1 MRGLKKKLIAT
12 IASVAVLAGAFTII
26 TKSTYASYD
35 GNEPFLQGGIEFGIL
50 ANYINQTSD
59 METNFFAG
67 KYQGNG
73 KHNGNTVPSKANG
86 YGEIRI
92 GELVGELKLR
102 DYDKNK
108 VTIDKKYI
116 REVKD
121 KLASIG
127 EYAESVVNKSD
138 YKIPDIPENTVTNN
152 YYIDI
157 SGVDKDVVYV
167 NMDRAMEAV
176 TKGTLSNGAINFTMR
191 KDQTIV
197 LNVTENLEL
206 YLPRYII
213 NIKDGSLP
221 KDELAAN
228 VIWNMPY
235 LNNLKLESNN
245 MDATVIAPKA
255 LVNLAA
261 TAEGWLVCDQVVC
274 NNGEWHMIYKGFG
287 KTTKAPTATPMK
299 EPTKEPAKTP
309 KATPT
314 EEPTKAP
321 VKTPSVTST
330 SEPTKE
336 PTKAPTETPE
346 VTPTVETTATPEAT
360 ATPTIAATITPTAV
374 PTATPTTTVA
384 ATATPTVEP
393 TATPTIAPTTT
404 AVATATPTPV
414 TTVTPV
420 PTMAPTATPFATPT
434 VVPTATPFV
443 TPTVAPAATSSVMPS
458 NVPSVTPTAVPT
470 GTPFATPTV
479 VPTGTPFATP
489 TVVPAG
495 TPTATPNDAGA
506 TATPAS
512 SASAATPTATSTWS
526 AVTPTPTVAA
536 TATPEGPTATPTAN
550 TTATPTVTNT
560 PATVTEAPTATPTAD
575 AATATPT
582 ADTVTASPSVTPDE
596 SMDPATTPTP
606 TTKKAGIKDNDTDS
620 HSGTTTISD
629 DNTPLSS
636 ASAAKKSSA
645 SKKTSIV
652 DDNVPL
658 SDSAPATGD
667 ETNLFIP
674 ILAMGASVLAIML
687 ILTLRKKSE

>member
-287 KTTKAPTATPMK
+287 KTTKAPTATPTK
-299 EPTKEPAKTP
+299 EPTKGPAKTP

-346 VTPTVETTATPEAT
+346 VTPTVEPTATPEAT

-393 TATPTIAPTTT
+393 TATPTIAPTATPTVT
-404 AVATATPTPV
+404 AVA
-414 TTVTPV
+414 
-420 PTMAPTATPFATPT
+420 TATPFATPT

-443 TPTVAPAATSSVMPS
+443 TPTVAPTATSSVMPS

-479 VPTGTPFATP
+479 VP
-489 TVVPAG
+489 AG
-495 TPTATPNDAGA
+495 TPTVTPNDAG
-506 TATPAS
+506 
-512 SASAATPTATSTWS
+512 
-526 AVTPTPTVAA
+526 A

-606 TTKKAGIKDNDTDS
+606 TTKTAGIKDNDTDS

>member
-157 SGVDKDVVYV
+157 SAVDKDVVYV

-287 KTTKAPTATPMK
+287 KTTKAPTATPTK

-336 PTKAPTETPE
+336 PTKAPTETPK
-346 VTPTVETTATPEAT
+346 VTPTVEPTATPEAT

-374 PTATPTTTVA
+374 PIATPTTTVA

-393 TATPTIAPTTT
+393 TATPTIAPTATPTVT
-404 AVATATPTPV
+404 AVA
-414 TTVTPV
+414 
-420 PTMAPTATPFATPT
+420 TATPFATPT

-443 TPTVAPAATSSVMPS
+443 TPTVAPTATSSVMPS

-479 VPTGTPFATP
+479 VP
-489 TVVPAG
+489 AG
-495 TPTATPNDAGA
+495 TPTVTPNDAG
-506 TATPAS
+506 
-512 SASAATPTATSTWS
+512 
-526 AVTPTPTVAA
+526 A

-606 TTKKAGIKDNDTDS
+606 TTKTAGIKDNDTDS

>member
-287 KTTKAPTATPMK
+287 KTTKAPTATPTK

-330 SEPTKE
+330 LKPTKE

-346 VTPTVETTATPEAT
+346 VTPTVE
-360 ATPTIAATITPTAV
+360 
-374 PTATPTTTVA
+374 
-384 ATATPTVEP
+384 P
-393 TATPTIAPTTT
+393 TATPTIAPT
-404 AVATATPTPV
+404 
-414 TTVTPV
+414 
-420 PTMAPTATPFATPT
+420 
-434 VVPTATPFV
+434 
-443 TPTVAPAATSSVMPS
+443 
-458 NVPSVTPTAVPT
+458 
-470 GTPFATPTV
+470 
-479 VPTGTPFATP
+479 ATP

-606 TTKKAGIKDNDTDS
+606 TTKTAGIKDNDTDS

-629 DNTPLSS
+629 DDTPLSS

>member
-157 SGVDKDVVYV
+157 SAVDKDVVYV

-287 KTTKAPTATPMK
+287 KTTKAPTATPTK

-346 VTPTVETTATPEAT
+346 VTPTVEPTATPEAT
-360 ATPTIAATITPTAV
+360 ATPTI
-374 PTATPTTTVA
+374 TVA

-393 TATPTIAPTTT
+393 TATPTIAPTATPTVT
-404 AVATATPTPV
+404 AVA
-414 TTVTPV
+414 
-420 PTMAPTATPFATPT
+420 TATPFATPT

-443 TPTVAPAATSSVMPS
+443 TPTVAPTATSSVMPS

-479 VPTGTPFATP
+479 VP
-489 TVVPAG
+489 AG
-495 TPTATPNDAGA
+495 TPTATPNDAG
-506 TATPAS
+506 
-512 SASAATPTATSTWS
+512 
-526 AVTPTPTVAA
+526 A

-606 TTKKAGIKDNDTDS
+606 TTKTAGIKDNDTDS

>member
-157 SGVDKDVVYV
+157 SAVDKDVVYV

-197 LNVTENLEL
+197 LNMTENLEL

-287 KTTKAPTATPMK
+287 KTTKAPTATPTK

-336 PTKAPTETPE
+336 STKAPTETPE
-346 VTPTVETTATPEAT
+346 VTPTVEPTATPEAT

-374 PTATPTTTVA
+374 STATPTTTVA

-393 TATPTIAPTTT
+393 TATPTIAPTATPTVT
-404 AVATATPTPV
+404 AVA
-414 TTVTPV
+414 
-420 PTMAPTATPFATPT
+420 TATPFATPT

-443 TPTVAPAATSSVMPS
+443 TPTVAPTATSSVMPS
-458 NVPSVTPTAVPT
+458 NVPSVTPT
-470 GTPFATPTV
+470 V
-479 VPTGTPFATP
+479 VPTGTPF
-489 TVVPAG
+489 
-495 TPTATPNDAGA
+495 ATPNDAGA

-512 SASAATPTATSTWS
+512 SASAATPTATSMWS

-606 TTKKAGIKDNDTDS
+606 TTKTAGIKDNDTDS

>member
-157 SGVDKDVVYV
+157 SAVDKDVVYV

-287 KTTKAPTATPMK
+287 KTTKAPTATPTK

-336 PTKAPTETPE
+336 PTKAPTETPK
-346 VTPTVETTATPEAT
+346 VTPTVEPTATPEAT

-393 TATPTIAPTTT
+393 TATPTIAPTATPTVT
-404 AVATATPTPV
+404 AVA
-414 TTVTPV
+414 
-420 PTMAPTATPFATPT
+420 TATPFATPT

-443 TPTVAPAATSSVMPS
+443 TPTVAPTATSSVMPS

-470 GTPFATPTV
+470 GTPF
-479 VPTGTPFATP
+479 
-489 TVVPAG
+489 
-495 TPTATPNDAGA
+495 
-506 TATPAS
+506 
-512 SASAATPTATSTWS
+512 
-526 AVTPTPTVAA
+526 
-536 TATPEGPTATPTAN
+536 
-550 TTATPTVTNT
+550 
-560 PATVTEAPTATPTAD
+560 ATPTAD

-606 TTKKAGIKDNDTDS
+606 TTKTAGIKDNDTDS

>member
-287 KTTKAPTATPMK
+287 KTTKAPTATPTK

-336 PTKAPTETPE
+336 PTKAPTETPK
-346 VTPTVETTATPEAT
+346 VTSTVEPTATPEAT

-393 TATPTIAPTTT
+393 TATPTIAPTATPTVT
-404 AVATATPTPV
+404 AVATATP
-414 TTVTPV
+414 
-420 PTMAPTATPFATPT
+420 FAAPT

-443 TPTVAPAATSSVMPS
+443 TPTVAPTATSSVMPS
-458 NVPSVTPTAVPT
+458 NVPSVTPTA
-470 GTPFATPTV
+470 

-606 TTKKAGIKDNDTDS
+606 TTKTAGIKDNDTDS

-629 DNTPLSS
+629 DDTPLSS

>member
-1 MRGLKKKLIAT
+1 MRGLKKKLIAA

-287 KTTKAPTATPMK
+287 KTTKAPTATP
-299 EPTKEPAKTP
+299 TK
-309 KATPT
+309 
-314 EEPTKAP
+314 
-321 VKTPSVTST
+321 
-330 SEPTKE
+330 EPTKE

-346 VTPTVETTATPEAT
+346 VTPTVEPTATPEAT

-374 PTATPTTTVA
+374 PTATSTTTVA

-393 TATPTIAPTTT
+393 TATPTIAPTATPTVT
-404 AVATATPTPV
+404 AVA
-414 TTVTPV
+414 
-420 PTMAPTATPFATPT
+420 TATPFATPT

-443 TPTVAPAATSSVMPS
+443 TPTVAPTATSSVMPS
-458 NVPSVTPTAVPT
+458 NVPSVTPT
-470 GTPFATPTV
+470 V

-489 TVVPAG
+489 AVVPAG

-512 SASAATPTATSTWS
+512 SASAATPTATSMWS

-606 TTKKAGIKDNDTDS
+606 TTKTAGIKDNDTDS

>member
-157 SGVDKDVVYV
+157 SAVDKDVVYV

-287 KTTKAPTATPMK
+287 KTTKAPTATPTK

-336 PTKAPTETPE
+336 PTKAPTETPK
-346 VTPTVETTATPEAT
+346 VTPTVEPTATPEAT

-393 TATPTIAPTTT
+393 TATPTIAPTATPTVT
-404 AVATATPTPV
+404 AVA
-414 TTVTPV
+414 
-420 PTMAPTATPFATPT
+420 TATPFATPT

-443 TPTVAPAATSSVMPS
+443 TPTVAPTATSSVMPS
-458 NVPSVTPTAVPT
+458 NVLSVTPTAVPT

-479 VPTGTPFATP
+479 VP
-489 TVVPAG
+489 AG
-495 TPTATPNDAGA
+495 TPTVTPNDAG
-506 TATPAS
+506 
-512 SASAATPTATSTWS
+512 
-526 AVTPTPTVAA
+526 A

-606 TTKKAGIKDNDTDS
+606 TTKTAGIKDNDTDS

>member
-274 NNGEWHMIYKGFG
+274 NNGEWHMIFKGFG
-287 KTTKAPTATPMK
+287 KTTKAPTATPTK

-330 SEPTKE
+330 LKPTKE

-346 VTPTVETTATPEAT
+346 VTPTVEPTATPEAT

-393 TATPTIAPTTT
+393 TATPTIAPTATPTVT
-404 AVATATPTPV
+404 AVA
-414 TTVTPV
+414 
-420 PTMAPTATPFATPT
+420 TATPFATPT

-443 TPTVAPAATSSVMPS
+443 TPTVAPTATSSVMPS
-458 NVPSVTPTAVPT
+458 NVPSVTPTAM
-470 GTPFATPTV
+470 
-479 VPTGTPFATP
+479 PTGTPFATP

-506 TATPAS
+506 TATP
-512 SASAATPTATSTWS
+512 
-526 AVTPTPTVAA
+526 
-536 TATPEGPTATPTAN
+536 EGPTATPTAN

-560 PATVTEAPTATPTAD
+560 LATVTEAPTATPTAD

-606 TTKKAGIKDNDTDS
+606 TTKTAGIKDNDTDS

-629 DNTPLSS
+629 DDTPLSS

>member
-1 MRGLKKKLIAT
+1 MRGLKKKLIAA

-157 SGVDKDVVYV
+157 SAVDKDVVYV

-287 KTTKAPTATPMK
+287 KTTKAPTATPTK

-336 PTKAPTETPE
+336 STKAPTETPE
-346 VTPTVETTATPEAT
+346 VTPTVEPTATPEAT

-374 PTATPTTTVA
+374 STATPTTTVA

-393 TATPTIAPTTT
+393 TATPTIAPTATPTVT
-404 AVATATPTPV
+404 AVA
-414 TTVTPV
+414 
-420 PTMAPTATPFATPT
+420 TATPFATPT

-443 TPTVAPAATSSVMPS
+443 TPTVAPTATSSVMPS
-458 NVPSVTPTAVPT
+458 NVPSVTPT
-470 GTPFATPTV
+470 V
-479 VPTGTPFATP
+479 VPTGTPF
-489 TVVPAG
+489 
-495 TPTATPNDAGA
+495 ATPNDAGA

-606 TTKKAGIKDNDTDS
+606 TTKTAGIKDNDTDS

-629 DNTPLSS
+629 DDTPLSS

>member
-1 MRGLKKKLIAT
+1 MRGLKKKLIAA

-274 NNGEWHMIYKGFG
+274 NNGEWHMIFKGFG
-287 KTTKAPTATPMK
+287 KTTKAPTATPTK

-330 SEPTKE
+330 LKPTKE

-346 VTPTVETTATPEAT
+346 VTPTVEPTATPEAT

-393 TATPTIAPTTT
+393 TATPTIAPTATPTVT
-404 AVATATPTPV
+404 AVA
-414 TTVTPV
+414 
-420 PTMAPTATPFATPT
+420 TATPFATPT

-443 TPTVAPAATSSVMPS
+443 TPTVAPTATSSVMPS

-479 VPTGTPFATP
+479 VP
-489 TVVPAG
+489 AG
-495 TPTATPNDAGA
+495 TPTVTPNDAG
-506 TATPAS
+506 
-512 SASAATPTATSTWS
+512 
-526 AVTPTPTVAA
+526 A

-606 TTKKAGIKDNDTDS
+606 TTKTAGIKDNDTDS

>member
-157 SGVDKDVVYV
+157 SAVDKDVVYV

-287 KTTKAPTATPMK
+287 KTTKAPTATPTK

-346 VTPTVETTATPEAT
+346 VTPTVEPTATPEAT

-374 PTATPTTTVA
+374 STATPTTTVA

-393 TATPTIAPTTT
+393 TATPTIAPTATPTVT
-404 AVATATPTPV
+404 AVA
-414 TTVTPV
+414 
-420 PTMAPTATPFATPT
+420 TATPFATPT

-443 TPTVAPAATSSVMPS
+443 TPTVAPTATSSVMPS

-479 VPTGTPFATP
+479 VP
-489 TVVPAG
+489 AG
-495 TPTATPNDAGA
+495 TPTATPNDAG
-506 TATPAS
+506 
-512 SASAATPTATSTWS
+512 
-526 AVTPTPTVAA
+526 A

-606 TTKKAGIKDNDTDS
+606 TTKTAGIKDNDTDS

>member
-157 SGVDKDVVYV
+157 SAVDKDVVYV

-287 KTTKAPTATPMK
+287 KTTKAPTATPTK

-346 VTPTVETTATPEAT
+346 VTPTVEPTATPEAT

-374 PTATPTTTVA
+374 STATPTTTVA

-393 TATPTIAPTTT
+393 TATPTIAPTATPTVT
-404 AVATATPTPV
+404 AVA
-414 TTVTPV
+414 
-420 PTMAPTATPFATPT
+420 TATPFATPT

-443 TPTVAPAATSSVMPS
+443 TPTVAPTATSSVMPS

-479 VPTGTPFATP
+479 VP
-489 TVVPAG
+489 AG
-495 TPTATPNDAGA
+495 TPTATPNDAG
-506 TATPAS
+506 
-512 SASAATPTATSTWS
+512 
-526 AVTPTPTVAA
+526 A

-575 AATATPT
+575 
-582 ADTVTASPSVTPDE
+582 TVTASPSVTPDE

-606 TTKKAGIKDNDTDS
+606 TTKTAGIKDNDTDS

>member
-157 SGVDKDVVYV
+157 SAVDKDVVYV

-287 KTTKAPTATPMK
+287 KTTKAPTATPTK

-336 PTKAPTETPE
+336 PTKAPTETPK
-346 VTPTVETTATPEAT
+346 VTPTVEPTATPEAT

-393 TATPTIAPTTT
+393 TATPTIAPTATPTVT
-404 AVATATPTPV
+404 AVA
-414 TTVTPV
+414 
-420 PTMAPTATPFATPT
+420 TATPFATPT
-434 VVPTATPFV
+434 VV
-443 TPTVAPAATSSVMPS
+443 
-458 NVPSVTPTAVPT
+458 
-470 GTPFATPTV
+470 
-479 VPTGTPFATP
+479 
-489 TVVPAG
+489 
-495 TPTATPNDAGA
+495 
-506 TATPAS
+506 
-512 SASAATPTATSTWS
+512 
-526 AVTPTPTVAA
+526 
-536 TATPEGPTATPTAN
+536 PTAN

-606 TTKKAGIKDNDTDS
+606 TTKTAGIKDNDTDS

>member
-191 KDQTIV
+191 KNQTIV

-287 KTTKAPTATPMK
+287 KTTKAPTATPTK
-299 EPTKEPAKTP
+299 EPTKGPAKTP

-346 VTPTVETTATPEAT
+346 VTPTVEPTATPEAT

-393 TATPTIAPTTT
+393 TATPTIAPTATPTVT
-404 AVATATPTPV
+404 AVA
-414 TTVTPV
+414 
-420 PTMAPTATPFATPT
+420 TATPFATPT

-443 TPTVAPAATSSVMPS
+443 TPTVAPTATSSVMPS
-458 NVPSVTPTAVPT
+458 NVPSVTPT
-470 GTPFATPTV
+470 V

-489 TVVPAG
+489 AVVPAG
-495 TPTATPNDAGA
+495 TPTATPNDAG
-506 TATPAS
+506 
-512 SASAATPTATSTWS
+512 
-526 AVTPTPTVAA
+526 A

-606 TTKKAGIKDNDTDS
+606 TTKTAGIKDNDTDS

>member
-1 MRGLKKKLIAT
+1 MRGLKKKLIAA

-213 NIKDGSLP
+213 NIKDGALP

-287 KTTKAPTATPMK
+287 KTTKAPTATPTK

-346 VTPTVETTATPEAT
+346 RTPTVEPTATPEAT
-360 ATPTIAATITPTAV
+360 VTPTIAATITPTAV
-374 PTATPTTTVA
+374 PTATPTTTVV

-393 TATPTIAPTTT
+393 TATPTIAPTATPTVT
-404 AVATATPTPV
+404 AVA
-414 TTVTPV
+414 
-420 PTMAPTATPFATPT
+420 TATPFATPT

-443 TPTVAPAATSSVMPS
+443 TPTVAPTATSSVMPS

-479 VPTGTPFATP
+479 VP
-489 TVVPAG
+489 AG

-506 TATPAS
+506 TVDACIQRKRCYTNSNQYVECCHTDANS
-512 SASAATPTATSTWS
+512 SSNGYT
-526 AVTPTPTVAA
+526 
-536 TATPEGPTATPTAN
+536 GG
-550 TTATPTVTNT
+550 
-560 PATVTEAPTATPTAD
+560 D
-575 AATATPT
+575 R
-582 ADTVTASPSVTPDE
+582 
-596 SMDPATTPTP
+596 
-606 TTKKAGIKDNDTDS
+606 
-620 HSGTTTISD
+620 
-629 DNTPLSS
+629 PLHQ
-636 ASAAKKSSA
+636 
-645 SKKTSIV
+645 
-652 DDNVPL
+652 L
-658 SDSAPATGD
+658 Q
-667 ETNLFIP
+667 
-674 ILAMGASVLAIML
+674 ILQPPRL
-687 ILTLRKKSE
+687 

>member
-287 KTTKAPTATPMK
+287 KTTKAPTATPTK

-330 SEPTKE
+330 LKPTKE

-346 VTPTVETTATPEAT
+346 VTPTVEPTATLEAT

-393 TATPTIAPTTT
+393 TATPTIAPTATPTVT
-404 AVATATPTPV
+404 AVA
-414 TTVTPV
+414 
-420 PTMAPTATPFATPT
+420 TATPFATPT

-443 TPTVAPAATSSVMPS
+443 TPTVAPTATSSVMPS
-458 NVPSVTPTAVPT
+458 NVPSVTPTA
-470 GTPFATPTV
+470 

-606 TTKKAGIKDNDTDS
+606 TTKTAGIKDNDTDS

-629 DNTPLSS
+629 DDTPLSS

>member
-287 KTTKAPTATPMK
+287 KTTKAPTATPTK
-299 EPTKEPAKTP
+299 EPTKGPAKTP

-346 VTPTVETTATPEAT
+346 VTPTVEPTATPEAT

-393 TATPTIAPTTT
+393 TATPTIAPTATPTVT
-404 AVATATPTPV
+404 AVA
-414 TTVTPV
+414 
-420 PTMAPTATPFATPT
+420 TATPFATPT

-443 TPTVAPAATSSVMPS
+443 TPTVAPTATSSVMPS
-458 NVPSVTPTAVPT
+458 NVPSVTPT
-470 GTPFATPTV
+470 V
-479 VPTGTPFATP
+479 VPTGTPF
-489 TVVPAG
+489 
-495 TPTATPNDAGA
+495 
-506 TATPAS
+506 
-512 SASAATPTATSTWS
+512 
-526 AVTPTPTVAA
+526 
-536 TATPEGPTATPTAN
+536 
-550 TTATPTVTNT
+550 ATPTVTNT

-606 TTKKAGIKDNDTDS
+606 TTKTAGIKDNDTDS

>member
-157 SGVDKDVVYV
+157 SAVDKDVVYV

-287 KTTKAPTATPMK
+287 KTTKAPTATPTK

-336 PTKAPTETPE
+336 PTKAPTETPK
-346 VTPTVETTATPEAT
+346 VTPTVE
-360 ATPTIAATITPTAV
+360 
-374 PTATPTTTVA
+374 
-384 ATATPTVEP
+384 
-393 TATPTIAPTTT
+393 
-404 AVATATPTPV
+404 
-414 TTVTPV
+414 
-420 PTMAPTATPFATPT
+420 
-434 VVPTATPFV
+434 PTATPFV
-443 TPTVAPAATSSVMPS
+443 TPTVAPTATSSVMPS

-479 VPTGTPFATP
+479 VP
-489 TVVPAG
+489 AG
-495 TPTATPNDAGA
+495 TPTVTPNDAG
-506 TATPAS
+506 
-512 SASAATPTATSTWS
+512 
-526 AVTPTPTVAA
+526 A

-560 PATVTEAPTATPTAD
+560 LATVTEAPTATPTAD

-606 TTKKAGIKDNDTDS
+606 TTKTAGIKDNDTDS

-629 DNTPLSS
+629 DDTPLSS

>member
-157 SGVDKDVVYV
+157 SAVDKDVVYV

-287 KTTKAPTATPMK
+287 KTTKAPTATPTK

-336 PTKAPTETPE
+336 PTKAPTETPK
-346 VTPTVETTATPEAT
+346 VTPTVEPTATPEAT

-393 TATPTIAPTTT
+393 TATPTIAPTATPTVT
-404 AVATATPTPV
+404 AVA
-414 TTVTPV
+414 
-420 PTMAPTATPFATPT
+420 TATPFATPT

-443 TPTVAPAATSSVMPS
+443 TPTVAPTATSSVMPS

-479 VPTGTPFATP
+479 VP
-489 TVVPAG
+489 AG
-495 TPTATPNDAGA
+495 TPTVTPNDAG
-506 TATPAS
+506 
-512 SASAATPTATSTWS
+512 
-526 AVTPTPTVAA
+526 A

-606 TTKKAGIKDNDTDS
+606 TTKTAGIKDNDTDS

-658 SDSAPATGD
+658 SDSAPATGG

>member
-157 SGVDKDVVYV
+157 SAVDKDVVYV

-287 KTTKAPTATPMK
+287 KTTKAPTATPTK

-346 VTPTVETTATPEAT
+346 VTPTVEPTATPEAT
-360 ATPTIAATITPTAV
+360 ATPTI
-374 PTATPTTTVA
+374 TVA

-393 TATPTIAPTTT
+393 TATPTIAPTATPTVT
-404 AVATATPTPV
+404 AVA
-414 TTVTPV
+414 
-420 PTMAPTATPFATPT
+420 TATPFATPT

-443 TPTVAPAATSSVMPS
+443 TPTVAPTATSSVMPS

-479 VPTGTPFATP
+479 VP
-489 TVVPAG
+489 AG
-495 TPTATPNDAGA
+495 TPTATPNDAG
-506 TATPAS
+506 
-512 SASAATPTATSTWS
+512 
-526 AVTPTPTVAA
+526 A

-606 TTKKAGIKDNDTDS
+606 TTKTAGIKYNDTDS

>member
-157 SGVDKDVVYV
+157 SAVDKDVVYV

-287 KTTKAPTATPMK
+287 KTTKAPTATPTK

-336 PTKAPTETPE
+336 PTKAPTETPK
-346 VTPTVETTATPEAT
+346 VTPTVEPTATPEAT

-374 PTATPTTTVA
+374 STATPTTTVA

-393 TATPTIAPTTT
+393 TATPTIAPTATPTVT
-404 AVATATPTPV
+404 AVA
-414 TTVTPV
+414 
-420 PTMAPTATPFATPT
+420 TATPFATPT

-443 TPTVAPAATSSVMPS
+443 TPTVAPTATSSVMPS

-479 VPTGTPFATP
+479 VP
-489 TVVPAG
+489 AG
-495 TPTATPNDAGA
+495 TPTVTPNDAG
-506 TATPAS
+506 
-512 SASAATPTATSTWS
+512 
-526 AVTPTPTVAA
+526 A

-606 TTKKAGIKDNDTDS
+606 TTKTAGIKDNDTDS

>member
-1 MRGLKKKLIAT
+1 MRGLKKKLIAA

-287 KTTKAPTATPMK
+287 KTTKAPTATPTK

-336 PTKAPTETPE
+336 PTEAPTETPE
-346 VTPTVETTATPEAT
+346 VTPTVEPTATPEAT

-393 TATPTIAPTTT
+393 TATPTIAPTATPTVT
-404 AVATATPTPV
+404 AVA
-414 TTVTPV
+414 
-420 PTMAPTATPFATPT
+420 TATPFATPT

-479 VPTGTPFATP
+479 VP
-489 TVVPAG
+489 AG

-512 SASAATPTATSTWS
+512 SASA
-526 AVTPTPTVAA
+526 
-536 TATPEGPTATPTAN
+536 ATPTAN

-606 TTKKAGIKDNDTDS
+606 TTKTAGIKDNDTDS

-629 DNTPLSS
+629 DDTPLSS

>member
-287 KTTKAPTATPMK
+287 KTTKAPTATPTK

-336 PTKAPTETPE
+336 STKAPTETPE
-346 VTPTVETTATPEAT
+346 VTPTVEPTATPEAT

-374 PTATPTTTVA
+374 STATPTTTVA

-393 TATPTIAPTTT
+393 TATPTIAPTATPTVT
-404 AVATATPTPV
+404 AVA
-414 TTVTPV
+414 
-420 PTMAPTATPFATPT
+420 TATPFATPT

-443 TPTVAPAATSSVMPS
+443 TPTVAPTATSSVMPS

-479 VPTGTPFATP
+479 VP
-489 TVVPAG
+489 AG
-495 TPTATPNDAGA
+495 TPTVTPNDAG
-506 TATPAS
+506 
-512 SASAATPTATSTWS
+512 
-526 AVTPTPTVAA
+526 A

-606 TTKKAGIKDNDTDS
+606 TTKTAGIKDNDTDS

>member
-1 MRGLKKKLIAT
+1 MRGLKKKLIAA

-261 TAEGWLVCDQVVC
+261 TAEGWLVCGQVVC

-287 KTTKAPTATPMK
+287 KTTKAPTATPTK

-346 VTPTVETTATPEAT
+346 VTPTVEPTATPEAT

-393 TATPTIAPTTT
+393 TATPTIAPTATPTVT
-404 AVATATPTPV
+404 AVA
-414 TTVTPV
+414 
-420 PTMAPTATPFATPT
+420 TATPFATPT

-443 TPTVAPAATSSVMPS
+443 TPTVAPTATSSVMPS
-458 NVPSVTPTAVPT
+458 NVPSVTPTA
-470 GTPFATPTV
+470 

-550 TTATPTVTNT
+550 TTATPIVTNT

-606 TTKKAGIKDNDTDS
+606 TTKTAGIKDNDTDS

-629 DNTPLSS
+629 DDTPLSS

>member
-1 MRGLKKKLIAT
+1 MRGLKKKLIAA

-138 YKIPDIPENTVTNN
+138 YKIPDIPENTVTNS

-157 SGVDKDVVYV
+157 SAVDKDVVYV

-287 KTTKAPTATPMK
+287 KTTKAPTATPTK

-309 KATPT
+309 EATPT
-314 EEPTKAP
+314 EEPTKVP

-336 PTKAPTETPE
+336 PTETPE
-346 VTPTVETTATPEAT
+346 VTPTVEPTATPEAT

-384 ATATPTVEP
+384 ATATPTVAP
-393 TATPTIAPTTT
+393 TATPTVT
-404 AVATATPTPV
+404 AVATATP
-414 TTVTPV
+414 
-420 PTMAPTATPFATPT
+420 FATST

-443 TPTVAPAATSSVMPS
+443 TPTVAPTATSSVMPS
-458 NVPSVTPTAVPT
+458 NVPSVTPTA
-470 GTPFATPTV
+470 

-606 TTKKAGIKDNDTDS
+606 TTKTAGIKDNDTDS

-629 DNTPLSS
+629 DDTPLSS

>member
-157 SGVDKDVVYV
+157 SAVDKDVVYV

-287 KTTKAPTATPMK
+287 KTTKAPTATPTK

-336 PTKAPTETPE
+336 PTKAPTETPK
-346 VTPTVETTATPEAT
+346 VTPTVEPTATPEAT

-393 TATPTIAPTTT
+393 TATPTIAPTATPTVT
-404 AVATATPTPV
+404 AVA
-414 TTVTPV
+414 
-420 PTMAPTATPFATPT
+420 TATPFATPT

-443 TPTVAPAATSSVMPS
+443 TPTA
-458 NVPSVTPTAVPT
+458 
-470 GTPFATPTV
+470 

-495 TPTATPNDAGA
+495 TPTVTPNDAG
-506 TATPAS
+506 
-512 SASAATPTATSTWS
+512 
-526 AVTPTPTVAA
+526 A

-606 TTKKAGIKDNDTDS
+606 TTKTAGIKDNDTDS